1 VVTQKEY
8 LMQIDEIRDKQ
19 GLWIEEIDTGVI
31 MVNGQQY
38 IRPVCITTT
47 EVLPLDKNVAEELTI
62 EDFTQA
68 MQEQPE
74 VILIGT
80 GSKHVFI
87 HPRLTAQLAA
97 KGIGVESMTT
107 AAACRTFMVLRSEGR
122 AVWAWLWPLTEE
134 Y

>member
-1 VVTQKEY
+1 
-8 LMQIDEIRDKQ
+8 MQIDEIRDKQ

-31 MVNGQQY
+31 MVNGRQY
-38 IRPVCITTT
+38 IRPVCITMT
-47 EVLPLDKNVAEELTI
+47 EVLPLDKNAAEELTI
-62 EDFTQA
+62 EDFAQA

-107 AAACRTFMVLRSEGR
+107 AAACRTFMILRSEGR
-122 AVWAWLWPLTEE
+122 TVWAWLWPLTEE